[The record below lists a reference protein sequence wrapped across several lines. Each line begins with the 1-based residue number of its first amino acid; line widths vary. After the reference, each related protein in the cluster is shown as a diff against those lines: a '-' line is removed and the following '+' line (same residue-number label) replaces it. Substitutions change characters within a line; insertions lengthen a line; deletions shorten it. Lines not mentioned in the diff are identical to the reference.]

1 MPTAEPVALPW
12 GSHRPGVGAAAI
24 IAVSRHSWL
33 GRGAMRKRLFRLLT
47 RLHTGPVDT
56 WLWGQRVRLFPD
68 RNVSERKALL
78 RPNRLDQAEYAFVR
92 HQLARPRPVFVDVGA
107 NAGLYSLYAALTAA
121 AGARIL
127 AIEPDPGLLA
137 RLRFNLELARTAGG
151 PAPGL
156 EVALAAVAVSDRDGE
171 GRLAT
176 DGDEGSRSLT
186 DGGGRPVPLRRMAAL
201 LEEHGIGRV
210 TLMKIDVEG
219 YEDRVL
225 PPYLA
230 EVSEERWPEAIIIEH
245 VHRQNWTVDCLALC
259 QSRGYRVCAVTN
271 NNTLL
276 ERAR

>member
-1 MPTAEPVALPW
+1 MPTAELAAPPW
-12 GSHRPGVGAAAI
+12 GNHRPDL
-24 IAVSRHSWL
+24 AVAVLITLSRQSWL
-33 GRGAMRKRLFRLLT
+33 GRGAARKELWRLLA
-47 RLHTGPVDT
+47 RLHQGPVDT

-78 RPNRLDQAEYAFVR
+78 RPDRLDAKEYAFLR
-92 HQLARPRPVFVDVGA
+92 RQLGRPRPVFVDVGA

-121 AGARIL
+121 AGTRIL
-127 AIEPDPGLLA
+127 AIEPDATLLS
-137 RLRFNLELARTAGG
+137 RLRFNLGLAQAVGA
-151 PAPGL
+151 PAPGV
-156 EVALAAVAVSDRDGE
+156 EVAMAAVAIGDRDGE
-171 GRLAT
+171 ARLST

-186 DGGGRPVPLRRMAAL
+186 GDAGRPVPLRRMAAL

-230 EVSEERWPEAIIIEH
+230 EASEERWPEAIIIEH
-245 VHRQNWTVDCLALC
+245 VHRQSWTVDCLALC
-259 QSRGYRVCAVTN
+259 QSRGYHICAVTN

-276 ERAR
+276 ERTG